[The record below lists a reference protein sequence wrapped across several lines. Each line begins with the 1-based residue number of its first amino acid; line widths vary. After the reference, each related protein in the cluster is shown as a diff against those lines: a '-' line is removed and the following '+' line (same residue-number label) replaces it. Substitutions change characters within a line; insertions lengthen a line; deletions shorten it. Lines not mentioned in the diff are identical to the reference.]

1 MDAGNYVRFVAALL
15 FVLALI
21 AFATWL
27 ARRFGMGGQAA
38 SVRRSDRRLKV
49 VEAITVDSKHR
60 AVLLRRDDTEH
71 LVLLGANCDIVVESG
86 IRAPAPPPP
95 GSSPS
100 DATTD
105 EGRDK

>member
-27 ARRFGMGGQAA
+27 ARRFGLGGQAV

-49 VEAITVDSKHR
+49 VEAITLDAKHR

-71 LVLLGANCDIVVESG
+71 LVMLGANCDVVIETG
-86 IRAPAPPPP
+86 IKAPPGLSTPNAP
-95 GSSPS
+95 
-100 DATTD
+100 TD
-105 EGRDK
+105 EGQDS